1 MRSLGVRFLLFLVV
15 LLLASS
21 AYANCCPP
29 ASCIGNVGWVDQT
42 RYWCGSSCR
51 EPAKGFPIPWCEEEG
66 GLCNIFGCA
75 CSKPCNSPCSGGLWR
90 CSRTSCICTDSADES
105 REPIQMAGMTVQE
118 TWEYFNTV
126 DTDASGTIS
135 PAEFSSYFENL
146 LTADQA
152 VIEFAKLDTNTNEL
166 IDPPEFDASLVPEE
180 VESDEDR

>member
-1 MRSLGVRFLLFLVV
+1 
-15 LLLASS
+15 
-21 AYANCCPP
+21 
-29 ASCIGNVGWVDQT
+29 
-42 RYWCGSSCR
+42 
-51 EPAKGFPIPWCEEEG
+51 
-66 GLCNIFGCA
+66 
-75 CSKPCNSPCSGGLWR
+75 
-90 CSRTSCICTDSADES
+90 
-105 REPIQMAGMTVQE
+105 MAGMTVQE